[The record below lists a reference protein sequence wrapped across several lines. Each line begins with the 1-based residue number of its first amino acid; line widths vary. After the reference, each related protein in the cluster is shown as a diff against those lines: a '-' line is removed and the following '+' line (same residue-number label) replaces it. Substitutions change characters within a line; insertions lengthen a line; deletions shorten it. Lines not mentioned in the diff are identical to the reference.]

1 MTTITDSVS
10 LFLKQ
15 RGYSPRTTES
25 YLHWV
30 RRLELHFPD
39 RDISSLLPEDVASF
53 FQHLQARRLGAQSV
67 RRPEAR
73 HPRPRRPRYAHAG
86 NSPCGRRDRSVGRSA
101 VSRTGRQRK
110 AINGRRALPISR
122 WPKCPQSTCICSPG
136 KVRSR
141 RKASRS
147 WVGVDG
153 ERSGAGSD
161 PAGRGSRDALT
172 IT

>member
-67 RRPEAR
+67 RQAT
-73 HPRPRRPRYAHAG
+73 
-86 NSPCGRRDRSVGRSA
+86 SA
-101 VSRTGRQRK
+101 IRFTFRE
-110 AINGRRALPISR
+110 IL
-122 WPKCPQSTCICSPG
+122 
-136 KVRSR
+136 R
-141 RKASRS
+141 RKDLADVVPKIKLTRPQASIPTQQEIIAIIAKVENKQRQ
-147 WVGVDG
+147 
-153 ERSGAGSD
+153 A
-161 PAGRGSRDALT
+161 ALKYV
-172 IT
+172 